1 MCIRT
6 VIFVHKEKIVK
17 LIDIESKKFSKII
30 CGSNPFYGHSHFS
43 EARNKEYLARFDD
56 EYILKTIRVCLSK
69 GINAV
74 ESSANERIW
83 KIVSSLQSE
92 AEIQYIGTTRID
104 ETSGLKTHQKKLQF
118 LLDIKADACVIH
130 AQFADRP
137 PKDDEIKGLGPLIDR
152 IHENNLIA
160 GISTHKVSTVELCE
174 KMNYGI
180 DFYLF
185 PLNAAGVVYP
195 GYDGKE
201 TVEDRIQLIQS
212 IAKPFII
219 MKALASGRIPPCEGI
234 PFVLENIKEND
245 LVALGFG
252 SAEEVEETLDI
263 VEKYL

>member
-1 MCIRT
+1 MK
-6 VIFVHKEKIVK
+6 F
-17 LIDIESKKFSKII
+17 IDIEGKKFSKII

-43 EARNKEYLARFDD
+43 EARNKEYLARFND
-56 EYILKTIRVCLSK
+56 EYIMQTIRTCLSK
-69 GINAV
+69 GINTV

-83 KIVSSLQSE
+83 KIVSSLQSDT
-92 AEIQYIGTTRID
+92 EIQYIGTTRID

-137 PKDDEIKGLGPLIDR
+137 PQADEIKGLKPLIDR
-152 IHENNLIA
+152 IHEHNLIA
-160 GISTHKVSTVELCE
+160 GISTHKLSTVELCE
-174 KMNYGI
+174 KMDYGI

-252 SAEEVEETLDI
+252 STEEVEQTLGI
-263 VEKYL
+263 FEKYL

>member
-1 MCIRT
+1 M
-6 VIFVHKEKIVK
+6 K
-17 LIDIESKKFSKII
+17 LIDIEGKKFSKII

-43 EARNKEYLARFDD
+43 EARNKEYLVRFND
-56 EYILKTIRVCLSK
+56 EYIIQTIRICLSK
-69 GINAV
+69 GINTV
-74 ESSANERIW
+74 ESCANERIW
-83 KIVSSLQSE
+83 KIVSSLQSDTQ
-92 AEIQYIGTTRID
+92 IQYIGTTRID

-130 AQFADRP
+130 SQFVDRP
-137 PKDDEIKGLGPLIDR
+137 QKVDEIKGLMPLIDQ

-185 PLNAAGVVYP
+185 PLNPTGIVYP

-201 TVEDRIQLIQS
+201 TVEDRIQLIQN

-245 LVALGFG
+245 LITLGFG
-252 SAEEVEETLDI
+252 SADEIEETLDI
-263 VEKYL
+263 VEKHL